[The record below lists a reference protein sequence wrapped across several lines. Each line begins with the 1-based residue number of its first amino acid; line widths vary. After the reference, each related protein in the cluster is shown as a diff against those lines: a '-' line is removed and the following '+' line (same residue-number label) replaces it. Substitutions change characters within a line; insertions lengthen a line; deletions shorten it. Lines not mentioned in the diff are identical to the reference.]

1 MLLFQAY
8 SLFVCFFV
16 VLSNHWSD
24 YLTSGCT
31 TCICYGLCTC
41 GQIHIS
47 VCLAAGIMICMYIG
61 LPYDTPAIL
70 LAGLSVCQP
79 YDTNICLP
87 AVRITVIQVCQP
99 FRLQINKHF
108 CIPTPCRNQV
118 EASGTGGSEWNR

>member
-1 MLLFQAY
+1 
-8 SLFVCFFV
+8 
-16 VLSNHWSD
+16 
-24 YLTSGCT
+24 
-31 TCICYGLCTC
+31 
-41 GQIHIS
+41 
-47 VCLAAGIMICMYIG
+47 MICLYIG
-61 LPYDTPAIL
+61 LPYDTLAIL